1 MFENKMFVKLQGTL
15 FFIHKVLVDNVLYG
29 SQLQF
34 LQKKLRLTKYLVKH
48 VIKRI
53 SHDLRW
59 YYNMIFIRV
68 VRFLSSPQ
76 GSGIGNCTHN
86 SLDKNDIP
94 PQIMRDPICIN

>member
-1 MFENKMFVKLQGTL
+1 MFVKLQGTL

-59 YYNMIFIRV
+59 YMIFIQLV
-68 VRFLSSPQ
+68 CFLSPRQ
-76 GSGIGNCTHN
+76 GSGIENTQLVG
-86 SLDKNDIP
+86 
-94 PQIMRDPICIN
+94 